1 MARELLQIR
10 QRMERRDQ
18 LQQQKS
24 NLEREVATL
33 EGMLP
38 QLERLMYQEQE
49 DVERFEEG
57 GISSLFYEMIGR
69 QEQKLQKERR
79 EAQQAREKYQA
90 ALVSLQERVRQ
101 LEIVSDA
108 IVQLGDPQ
116 REYQVEYQKKR
127 QELLQSNTSAGALLR
142 RVEEDGRQIRALQK
156 ELAEAREVGV
166 LVQERLDRI
175 QRNLQDAS
183 TWGMVDTFSD
193 GFFADVVKY
202 SSLNSAQKEIDELNQ
217 LLRKFSGE
225 LKNVSI
231 PADLSVELG
240 KGLCFADIFF
250 DNFLVDAI
258 AMQRIE
264 QVRQQI
270 KRISFQVDRRM
281 DALNQYESSLSIKLA
296 EKAREADSLIVNF

>member
-38 QLERLMYQEQE
+38 QLERSMYQEQE

-142 RVEEDGRQIRALQK
+142 RAEEDGRQIRALQK

-166 LVQERLDRI
+166 LVQERLDCI

-225 LKNVSI
+225 LKDVSI

-281 DALNQYESSLSIKLA
+281 DALNQYESSLSIRLA

>member
-1 MARELLQIR
+1 
-10 QRMERRDQ
+10 
-18 LQQQKS
+18 
-24 NLEREVATL
+24 
-33 EGMLP
+33 
-38 QLERLMYQEQE
+38 MYQEQE

-142 RVEEDGRQIRALQK
+142 RAEEDGRQIRALQK

-166 LVQERLDRI
+166 LVQERLDCI

-225 LKNVSI
+225 LKDVSI

-281 DALNQYESSLSIKLA
+281 DALNQYESSLSIRLA

>member
-38 QLERLMYQEQE
+38 QLERSMYQEQE

-108 IVQLGDPQ
+108 IVQFGDPQ

-142 RVEEDGRQIRALQK
+142 RAEEDGRQIRALQK

-166 LVQERLDRI
+166 LVQERLDCI

-225 LKNVSI
+225 LKDVSI

>member
-38 QLERLMYQEQE
+38 QLERSMYQEQE

-142 RVEEDGRQIRALQK
+142 RAEEDGRQIRALQK

-166 LVQERLDRI
+166 LVQERLDCI

-225 LKNVSI
+225 LKDMSI